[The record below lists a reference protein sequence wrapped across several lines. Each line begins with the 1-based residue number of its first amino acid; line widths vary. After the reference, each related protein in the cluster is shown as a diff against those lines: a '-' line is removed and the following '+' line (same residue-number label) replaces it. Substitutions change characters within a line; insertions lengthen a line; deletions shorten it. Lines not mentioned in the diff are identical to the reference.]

1 MRSRALVILAALDV
15 AWIAIFVPLFIW
27 RLQFTAPRS
36 WIVFPLWLLASF
48 LLHRDSSK
56 TLGWRAD
63 NLAPATKQA
72 AAAFSL
78 LAAAVIVIGLFLH
91 APNHFPAHL
100 FSARRLWNYFAFCLL
115 QQVALESFLTNRL
128 LFLLRRRGLA
138 AVLAG
143 GLFAIDHLPNPVLVP
158 ATLVGGIVMAWLF
171 ARQRNILPLAIGQA
185 ILGSLVWW
193 AFPMAWHHHLRV
205 GPGYYW
211 PLR

>member
-1 MRSRALVILAALDV
+1 MRSRALAVLAVLDV
-15 AWIAIFVPLFIW
+15 AWIAVFVPLFIW
-27 RLQFTAPRS
+27 KLQFTAPRS

-48 LLHRDSSK
+48 LVHRDTPK

-63 NLAPATKQA
+63 NLGPATRQA
-72 AAAFSL
+72 AAAFFL
-78 LAAAVIVIGLFLH
+78 LAAAVAVIGLALH
-91 APNHFPAHL
+91 APRHLPAHL
-100 FSARRLWNYFAFCLL
+100 FSARRLWSYFAFCLL

-193 AFPMAWHHHLRV
+193 AFPVAWHHHLRV